1 MSNGV
6 PDPFT
11 MEPKRYGNCVFTR
24 QEAEGA
30 IPNGTVIRK
39 CDAEEGDGHPIGAMG
54 VVIGS
59 LAADPRNE
67 LPTSKLLEMEP
78 RFRDSQFAYFI
89 EWRGEPHMVTGII
102 APKIETVE

>member
-1 MSNGV
+1 MSNGA

-24 QEAEGA
+24 HEADGA

-39 CDAEEGDGHPIGAMG
+39 CDAEDGDAHPIGAMG

-59 LAADPRNE
+59 LATDPRND
-67 LPTSKLLEMEP
+67 LTRSQLLEIEP
-78 RFRDSQFAYFI
+78 RFRDCAYAYFI
-89 EWRGEPHMVTGII
+89 EWRDEPNMVTGII
-102 APKIETVE
+102 APKIEEVE